1 MANDA
6 SYPGGLT
13 YDDWIQ
19 YWKCDKAP
27 WISEKLTIDDV
38 VGDVR
43 FAAREIARLTERL
56 EAAEEL
62 RCELRLCAHCME
74 VTECYVHAMA
84 DVIVWVCSKCQNDAD
99 TEFRDYEE
107 DVR

>member
-27 WISEKLTIDDV
+27 WISDKLTIDDV

-56 EAAEEL
+56 EAMQKRL
-62 RCELRLCAHCME
+62 RDIDKAACGEWEMCPSDRCASIRIMCER
-74 VTECYVHAMA
+74 T
-84 DVIVWVCSKCQNDAD
+84 
-99 TEFRDYEE
+99 TE
-107 DVR
+107 DV